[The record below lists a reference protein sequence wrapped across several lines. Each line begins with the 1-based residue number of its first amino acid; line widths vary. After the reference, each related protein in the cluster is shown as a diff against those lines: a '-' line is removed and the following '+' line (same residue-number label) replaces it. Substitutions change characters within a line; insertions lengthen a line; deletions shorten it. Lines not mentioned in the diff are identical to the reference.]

1 MSSDLANRPSVSVDL
16 CNDDIVEAPPAVV
29 RAPRRNWSQ
38 GVALAAIAFALSGVV
53 IALALLSR
61 DGGDS
66 AATTPPTLT
75 PDDAPIEELA
85 SVAVEVSDAAAHSSV
100 RPSQSLTPVDLPPA
114 LHFASGKRG
123 QRILAVDEMN
133 TIYMSSDAK
142 NWTELESQT
151 PKGHP
156 HFFGH
161 VEDLFVLGVDELH
174 GTASTETGYP
184 EYRVSFWVSPD
195 GVEWRPYGAM
205 TPWGQALIG
214 GTGNISSISFTPEA
228 ALIEVTDQPDSVL
241 LPHLTRKLNG
251 DFVLEPGTRTC
262 GMSRLGAEE
271 FVFHSCDG
279 AELGRFVLGDT
290 SVRFE
295 AAADPSACLQSLV
308 QRDNRAELVD
318 YFNFNTHMRNR
329 LEPARNTTFVLDGPD
344 LFEFAIDADEVDPC
358 AGLEL
363 QKSPSLGG
371 MALGNSGRVVAVGN
385 GSAAA
390 HTGVVADDGTLWS
403 VSVLPTQVCQ
413 LTRTQAEPIATCET
427 FLEGTNLWLAS
438 NHNMFVAAEATTL
451 IVGDI
456 DTGTR
461 TTVPLA
467 ERLVGP
473 SLVHVNEQLAIVYSG
488 DGETYVIDF

>member
-1 MSSDLANRPSVSVDL
+1 MSSDLANRPSVSFDL

-66 AATTPPTLT
+66 TATTPPTLT

-85 SVAVEVSDAAAHSSV
+85 SVTVEMSDAAAHSSV

-114 LHFASGKRG
+114 LHFASDKRG

-184 EYRVSFWVSPD
+184 EYRLTFWISSN
-195 GVEWRPYGAM
+195 GLEWEPYGEM
-205 TPWGQALIG
+205 TSLGQVSIN
-214 GTGNISSISFTPEA
+214 GTGHISSVSFTPEA
-228 ALIEVTDQPDSVL
+228 ALIEVTDQPDGVL
-241 LPHLTRKLNG
+241 LPHLTRRLDG
-251 DFVLEPGTRTC
+251 DFVLEPGTRAC
-262 GMSRLGAEE
+262 GLSRLGAEE

-318 YFNFNTHMRNR
+318 YFNFTTHIRSR
-329 LEPARNTTFVLDGPD
+329 LEPALNTTLVLDGPD
-344 LFEFAIDADEVDPC
+344 LFEFTIDSAEVDPC
-358 AGLEL
+358 AVVEL

-371 MALGNSGRVVAVGN
+371 MAGRVVAVEN
-385 GSAAA
+385 SFAIA
-390 HTGVVADDGTLWS
+390 HQGVVADNGILWS
-403 VSVLPTQVCQ
+403 LAEEPPQICQ
-413 LTRTQAEPIATCET
+413 LTRTQDAPMPTCET
-427 FLEGTNLWLAS
+427 FPDGTNLWLAS
-438 NHNMFVAAEATTL
+438 DHNMFVAAESTTL
-451 IVGDI
+451 IVGDL

-461 TTVPLA
+461 ATVPLA
-467 ERLVGP
+467 EPLVGQ
-473 SLVHVNEQLAIVYSG
+473 SLVHINEQLAIVNSA
-488 DGETYVIDF
+488 DGTTYVIDL